1 MKSRIPVDERALY
14 FHMGEDGGEFTAV
27 EAALKSLRIPVRRLS
42 ASCLD
47 ETLGALAAPTWTAPA
62 ETGTAPE
69 GSFRD
74 ALIFCSLTR
83 PRLDEA
89 LAALKKAQAGGGA
102 LKAVLTGHNQ
112 SWRMRTLIGELEK
125 EDALM
130 NRYQQLH
137 LLMKGAV
144 SVFEKNPNDSLA
156 DALERAQAALNSR
169 EPSLQALQEAE
180 EALRGLLEVSS

>member
-14 FHMGEDGGEFTAV
+14 FHMGEDGGEFAAV
-27 EAALKSLRIPVRRLS
+27 EAVLKSLRIPVRRLS

-47 ETLGALAAPTWTAPA
+47 ETLGALAAPSWTAPA
-62 ETGTAPE
+62 GIETAQE

-74 ALIFCSLTR
+74 VLIFCSLTR

-89 LAALKKAQAGGGA
+89 IAALKKARAGGSA

-137 LLMKGAV
+137 LLVKEAV
-144 SVFEKNPNDSLA
+144 LIFEKTPNDGLA

-180 EALRGLLEVSS
+180 KALRGLLKVSG